1 MRERFIDVVAELLD
15 DDPRVAVVVADI
27 SASRLEAIGA
37 ERPERVVNVGIR
49 EALMIGIAGGMA
61 LEGLRPVAHSYASFL
76 VDRAF
81 EQIKLDLVHQAA
93 GGAILVSIGG
103 SYDAAEEGRTHQSPG
118 DVALLGTL
126 PGVTIH
132 VPGHADE
139 VDRMLREE
147 VARDGTAYIRLSEEA
162 NDAARP
168 PFEVRALAAPGR
180 AARGG
185 GGADARSGARGRRRH
200 RLRRRVRRRRPPVPD
215 ARAGEPR
222 RPATSCWWSR
232 TWPVPAP
239 ARSRSSGLRR
249 LHCLGVR
256 DPELRRYGTG
266 PDHRRAHG
274 LDAAG
279 IARSTPSSPA
289 TRAPPEPRAAVGG
302 GQLTLAASVNWP
314 NARTSPAGPISREI
328 ASPATQAVQMHGRP
342 HRQGG
347 RAAPPAA
354 RLLRDD
360 SIRESAS

>member
-1 MRERFIDVVAELLD
+1 MRERFIEVVAELLD

-37 ERPERVVNVGIR
+37 EQPERVVNVGIR

-61 LEGLRPVAHSYASFL
+61 LEGLRPVAHSYAPFL

-118 DVALLGTL
+118 DVALLATL

-139 VDRMLREE
+139 VERMLRAE

-162 NDAARP
+162 NATARPAFQVVRAPRPAARS
-168 PFEVRALAAPGR
+168 RWQS
-180 AARGG
+180 AR
-185 GGADARSGARGRRRH
+185 RSIRCSRPRRH
-200 RLRRRVRRRRPPVPD
+200 RLRVAYVAGVRPFPTLELASLD
-215 ARAGEPR
+215 AGDIVLVEPYLAGTSAGEIPFERPR
-222 RPATSCWWSR
+222 R
-232 TWPVPAP
+232 
-239 ARSRSSGLRR
+239 LR
-249 LHCLGVR
+249 CLGIR

-266 PDHRRAHG
+266 ADHRRAHG

-279 IARSTPSSPA
+279 IARS
-289 TRAPPEPRAAVGG
+289 
-302 GQLTLAASVNWP
+302 LAAL
-314 NARTSPAGPISREI
+314 
-328 ASPATQAVQMHGRP
+328 
-342 HRQGG
+342 
-347 RAAPPAA
+347 AA
-354 RLLRDD
+354 
-360 SIRESAS
+360 

>member
-1 MRERFIDVVAELLD
+1 MGMRERFIDVVAELLD

-49 EALMIGIAGGMA
+49 EALMIGVAGGMA

-93 GGAILVSIGG
+93 GGAMLVSIGG

-147 VARDGTAYIRLSEEA
+147 VARDGTAYIRLSEES

-168 PFEVRALAAPGR
+168 PFEVVRSPRPGGPLAVAVGPTLDPVLE
-180 AARGG
+180 AAAGTAFGVAYVAAVRPFPTLELASL
-185 GGADARSGARGRRRH
+185 GAGDIVLVEPYLAGTS
-200 RLRRRVRRRRPPVPD
+200 
-215 ARAGEPR
+215 AGEIPFE
-222 RPATSCWWSR
+222 RP
-232 TWPVPAP
+232 
-239 ARSRSSGLRR
+239 RR

-266 PDHRRAHG
+266 ADHRRAHG

-279 IARSTPSSPA
+279 IARS
-289 TRAPPEPRAAVGG
+289 
-302 GQLTLAASVNWP
+302 LAAL
-314 NARTSPAGPISREI
+314 
-328 ASPATQAVQMHGRP
+328 
-342 HRQGG
+342 
-347 RAAPPAA
+347 AA
-354 RLLRDD
+354 
-360 SIRESAS
+360 

>member
-1 MRERFIDVVAELLD
+1 MRERFIEVVAELLD

-37 ERPERVVNVGIR
+37 EQPERVVNVGIR

-61 LEGLRPVAHSYASFL
+61 LEGLRPVAHSYAPFL

-118 DVALLGTL
+118 DVALLATL

-139 VDRMLREE
+139 VDRMLRAE

-162 NDAARP
+162 NATARP
-168 PFEVRALAAPGR
+168 AFQVVRAPRPGGPLAVAVGPTLDPVLEAVAGTDYGVAYVAGVRPFPTLELASLDAGDIVLVEPYLAGTSAGEIPFERPR
-180 AARGG
+180 
-185 GGADARSGARGRRRH
+185 
-200 RLRRRVRRRRPPVPD
+200 RLR
-215 ARAGEPR
+215 
-222 RPATSCWWSR
+222 
-232 TWPVPAP
+232 
-239 ARSRSSGLRR
+239 
-249 LHCLGVR
+249 CLGIR

-266 PDHRRAHG
+266 ADHRRAHG

-279 IARSTPSSPA
+279 IARS
-289 TRAPPEPRAAVGG
+289 
-302 GQLTLAASVNWP
+302 LAAL
-314 NARTSPAGPISREI
+314 
-328 ASPATQAVQMHGRP
+328 
-342 HRQGG
+342 
-347 RAAPPAA
+347 AA
-354 RLLRDD
+354 
-360 SIRESAS
+360 